1 MISHFQCFSVACAC
15 CIGRAWCTV
24 RILLFAR
31 CCNTGKVCTA
41 TPAQRA
47 SLRHRAA
54 ARLRR
59 AARRAA
65 PDRTAPGREGS
76 REATGSQGRSSSR
89 SSPDQGAR
97 LAGGAP
103 LPHLARRQASGIQ
116 VSGEVAKAAGGAKG
130 GLADGLLSRCLM
142 G

>member
-1 MISHFQCFSVACAC
+1 MY
-15 CIGRAWCTV
+15 GYT
-24 RILLFAR
+24 
-31 CCNTGKVCTA
+31 
-41 TPAQRA
+41 
-47 SLRHRAA
+47 RAA
-54 ARLRR
+54 RTASASRRR
-59 AARRAA
+59 AASPYRAQGLRAA
-65 PDRTAPGREGS
+65 PDRATPGRAGPQGS
-76 REATGSQGRSSSR
+76 REATGSQGRSSSH
-89 SSPDQGAR
+89 SSHDQGAR

>member
-1 MISHFQCFSVACAC
+1 MY
-15 CIGRAWCTV
+15 GYT
-24 RILLFAR
+24 
-31 CCNTGKVCTA
+31 
-41 TPAQRA
+41 
-47 SLRHRAA
+47 RAA
-54 ARLRR
+54 RIASASRRR
-59 AARRAA
+59 AASPCRA